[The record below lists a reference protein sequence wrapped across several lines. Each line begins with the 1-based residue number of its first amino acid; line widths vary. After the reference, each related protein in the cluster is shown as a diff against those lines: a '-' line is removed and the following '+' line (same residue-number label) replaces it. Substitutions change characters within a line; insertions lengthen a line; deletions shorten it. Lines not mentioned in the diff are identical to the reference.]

1 MKKLVLLLSIAII
14 SFFLFKTYLKPKQVS
29 IITPNNA
36 PTTSTI
42 QTPTKNIENSS
53 TYSLFIPYWKTSL
66 LNDKISIP
74 RIADMTDEEI
84 KPIYF
89 GLSVDENG
97 LMKDEIGF
105 KNLPQFISNFDSKPM
120 AITIRMLNDDTNI
133 KILKNPDYQNNA
145 IESLDR
151 FLTDYSF
158 SEIILD
164 LELKSLPTEE
174 VINQINQFVKKVADK
189 THQHNLIFSMT
200 IYGDVFYRQRPF
212 DIQKLSSWT
221 DRFYIMT
228 YDFHKSYGLPG
239 PNFQLEKN
247 ENDNYD
253 MKLLIDDLLRFTSS
267 EKIVVVFGL
276 YGYDWT
282 VDDKDRPLKSAKAI
296 TLSQIRDKFLNNC
309 SYKNCSINRD
319 NKSSES
325 HITYIDEEEKKHEL
339 WFEDENSISAKISY
353 LKSQD
358 ISSFAFWAFGYY

>member
-1 MKKLVLLLSIAII
+1 MPVVM
-14 SFFLFKTYLKPKQVS
+14 TR
-29 IITPNNA
+29 
-36 PTTSTI
+36 
-42 QTPTKNIENSS
+42 QTPSPKVTNNPGVSSVIPKNSKGSPPAI
-53 TYSLFIPYWKTSL
+53 FIPYWKTSQL
-66 LNDKISIP
+66 DGKISIP
-74 RIADMTDEEI
+74 NITNLTNEEI

-133 KILKNPDYQNNA
+133 KILKNPDSQNN
-145 IESLDR
+145 IINSLGSL
-151 FLTDYSF
+151 LTQYPF
-158 SEIILD
+158 SELILD
-164 LELKSLPTEE
+164 LELKSLSTERT
-174 VINQINQFVKKVADK
+174 IDQINKFVKKVANE
-189 THQHNLIFSMT
+189 THYHDRVFSMT

-212 DIQKLSSWT
+212 DIQNLNGFT

-239 PNFQLEKN
+239 PNFPLVQN
-247 ENDNYD
+247 ENENYD

>member
-133 KILKNPDYQNNA
+133 KILKNQDYQNNA

-239 PNFQLEKN
+239 PNFPLEKN

-282 VDDKDRPLKSAKAI
+282 VDEKGRPLKSAKAI
-296 TLSQIRDKFLNNC
+296 TLNQIHDKFLNDC
-309 SYKNCSINRD
+309 PYKSCVIERD
-319 NKSSES
+319 NHSSES
-325 HITYIDEEEKKHEL
+325 HITYIDEQGKKHDL
-339 WFEDENSISAKISY
+339 WFEDEKSIAQKISF
-353 LKSQD
+353 LKSKN
-358 ISSFAFWAFGYY
+358 ISSYSFWTFGYF